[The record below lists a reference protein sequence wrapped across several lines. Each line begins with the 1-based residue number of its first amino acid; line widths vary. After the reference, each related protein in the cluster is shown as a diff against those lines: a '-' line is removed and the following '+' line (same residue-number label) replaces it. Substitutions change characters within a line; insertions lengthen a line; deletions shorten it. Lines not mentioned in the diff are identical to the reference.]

1 MNFQSWGRTFIISL
15 LILFFISIDAN
26 AQNFNCKIEGYV
38 NAQSSG
44 NPLENV
50 NVYVSGTTFGTT
62 TDKSGYFRFKSLP
75 SGTLNIIASMVGYK
89 PEHIEVTLEEDKTK
103 ELNFKLKEISYELNK
118 VVVTGK
124 VPEEW
129 KENLE
134 EFKSIFFGDSP
145 FASECKIVNP
155 EIINLTKTDSNLI
168 AETDQ
173 PVIILNNDLGY
184 KITCYL
190 INFNWNKDDGVLKY
204 LIESYFTE
212 LKDSTGNLTSK
223 WIRNRKKAYYGSLN
237 DFLKSLIKNDLEEND
252 FTIFCEKKPSI
263 RTAYQEQVNESEIC
277 STRNNGFNLN
287 FSDYLRIEYHSEYEG
302 ITKISWIKLQH
313 PDVILDKF
321 GYPLDPFAFNVYGY
335 WSHKGIAN
343 MLPKYYYP

>member
-1 MNFQSWGRTFIISL
+1 MNYQSCGRTCIISL
-15 LILFFISIDAN
+15 LFLFFISLN
-26 AQNFNCKIEGYV
+26 TNGQNFNCKLEGYV
-38 NAQSSG
+38 IAQSNG

-89 PEHIEVTLEEDKTK
+89 PVHIEITLEENKTK
-103 ELNFKLKEISYELNK
+103 ELDFILKQISYKLNN

-129 KENLE
+129 KKNLKEFEN
-134 EFKSIFFGDSP
+134 IFFGDSP
-145 FASECKIVNP
+145 FASHCKIINP
-155 EIINLTKTDSNLI
+155 EIINLIKTDSGLI

-173 PVIILNNDLGY
+173 PIIILNNDLGY

-190 INFNWNKDDGVLKY
+190 INFNWNEDDGVLKY

-212 LKDSTGNLTSK
+212 LKDSTGNLISK
-223 WIRNRKKAYYGSLN
+223 WTKNRKKAYYGSLN
-237 DFLKSLIKNDLEEND
+237 NFLKSLVENDLEEND
-252 FTIFCEKKPSI
+252 FTIFCEKKPLV
-263 RTAYQEQVNESEIC
+263 RTAFQEQVNESVIC
-277 STRNNGFNLN
+277 STINNALNLN
-287 FSDYLRIEYHSEYEG
+287 FNGYLRIAYYSKYEDV
-302 ITKISWIKLQH
+302 TKISWIKLQH
-313 PDVILDKF
+313 PDAILDKF